1 MRADKQLMAAIL
13 LMAILSLAGL
23 GFALRES
30 LGQAVDWQVLGN
42 GGGQAS
48 SGEINLQGTL
58 GQNLIGSSATSGGET
73 NLWAGYWTSG
83 TQNVYRLY
91 LPLVVTS
98 P

>member
-1 MRADKQLMAAIL
+1 MRAEKQIAAAIL
-13 LMAILSLAGL
+13 VVAILSLAGL

-30 LGQAVDWQVLGN
+30 LSQSVDWQVLGG

-48 SGEINLQGTL
+48 SGEISLHGTL
-58 GQNLIGSSATSGGET
+58 GQSLVGSSASSGGET
-73 NLWAGYWTSG
+73 SLWAGYWTYG

-91 LPLVVTS
+91 LPLVVRS